1 MLLHAV
7 IVPPREV
14 LVAVARVVRSVEIAS
29 VAEPPP
35 AARRGF
41 RARLGGRAGPAV
53 EPPKAVADELELI
66 SAEQMNLP
74 ITGFGNVTP
83 GDARRLA
90 EVISAAAATWTRP
103 TVCFT
108 GGTAVE
114 TPGDQSVWVGL
125 EGDVAALMSV
135 AKGVTQSVEP
145 LGFFVDRR
153 KFRPSMAVATVT
165 EHTTTP
171 YLQSVLDALDA
182 FRGEPWTVEN
192 VLLTRRSFDAGIAE
206 PEEVARIPISQT

>member
-1 MLLHAV
+1 
-7 IVPPREV
+7 
-14 LVAVARVVRSVEIAS
+14 
-29 VAEPPP
+29 
-35 AARRGF
+35 
-41 RARLGGRAGPAV
+41 
-53 EPPKAVADELELI
+53 
-66 SAEQMNLP
+66 MNLP

-83 GDARRLA
+83 ADARRLA
-90 EVISAAAATWTRP
+90 EVISAAAATWARP

-108 GGTAVE
+108 GGTALE
-114 TPGDQSVWVGL
+114 TPGDRSVWVGL

-135 AKGVTQSVEP
+135 ARGVTQSVEP

-182 FRGEPWTVEN
+182 FRGEPWTVEY
-192 VLLTRRSFDAGIAE
+192 VLLTRRSFDAGVPM
-206 PEEVARIPISQT
+206 PEEVARIPISPP